1 MPLTQAEIEEIA
13 TKVADEV
20 INQLQEV
27 PELGLHIAEHEAMGG
42 ARIID
47 PVKAKD
53 TNIACKCFSFEGED
67 YCWKPGYLGLISSKK
82 NPEQMATCAIRVPA
96 GAGAAERFSKLKK
109 AIGQAHKEW
118 EEEKGD
124 LKKWWQK
131 TAENLEKAGLSI

>member
-1 MPLTQAEIEEIA
+1 MPLTETEIQEIA
-13 TKVADEV
+13 SKVAEQV
-20 INQLQEV
+20 VERLQEV
-27 PELGLHIAEHEAMGG
+27 PDLAFHIAEHEATGS
-42 ARIID
+42 ARLID
-47 PVKAKD
+47 PTRARD
-53 TNIACKCFSFEGED
+53 PNIPCRCFSFEGEE

-82 NPEQMATCAIRVPA
+82 NPEQMATCAIKVPA